1 MSYKEK
7 IDINR
12 LPKHIA
18 IIMDGNGRWAKER
31 NLPRTEGHRAGVKT
45 VRNIVSA
52 AVELGIKYLTLYTF
66 STENWKRPVQEVK
79 ALMQLLL
86 ESMDED
92 IFMNNGVKLRIIGD
106 MNRLPLPVQMSI
118 NRLVKKTEN
127 NTRATVALAISY
139 SARWEI
145 TEAAK
150 RIATQVKNN
159 TLSVDEIT
167 EDIVS
172 SNLTTN
178 FMPDPELLI
187 RTGGEYR
194 ISNYLLWQISY
205 SELFFTDAYW
215 PDMDQEELCRAIYEY
230 QQRERRFGLTGDQI
244 ATETKK

>member
-1 MSYKEK
+1 MSYREK

>member
-1 MSYKEK
+1 MSYREK

-127 NTRATVALAISY
+127 NTRAIVALAISY